1 MRHQRSSRAISTHLS
16 TTCVTSG
23 SAITP
28 TFLTSPSPIDRDI
41 ASPMRPCAQT
51 RAGRPPLRSETVPPR
66 ASMRA
71 RSAGKSGLWSW
82 QRSWSSVVISG
93 HQWSSVVI
101 SGHQWSSVV
110 ISDHQWSS
118 EVIRGHQRSWQRSC
132 ATSSIVGHPRGPQR
146 GHQRSSEV
154 IRGHQKGPRRGH
166 QRSSE
171 VISGHQRSSEV
182 IGGHQRS
189 SARRTCAMICPPTRR
204 PRTARESPAHAVQQS
219 APFRYSTVEVVPH
232 VIAVRPNSDAKS
244 DSSV

>member
-93 HQWSSVVI
+93 HQWSSVII
-101 SGHQWSSVV
+101 SGHQR
-110 ISDHQWSS
+110 SS
-118 EVIRGHQRSWQRSC
+118 EVIRGR
-132 ATSSIVGHPRGPQR
+132 GRGPAPRAASSAIRGALREVIR

-154 IRGHQKGPRRGH
+154 IRRALGEVIRGHQRSSVVIRGH

-171 VISGHQRSSEV
+171 AIRGHQR
-182 IGGHQRS
+182 GAP
-189 SARRTCAMICPPTRR
+189 AR
-204 PRTARESPAHAVQQS
+204 
-219 APFRYSTVEVVPH
+219 
-232 VIAVRPNSDAKS
+232 
-244 DSSV
+244 

>member
-1 MRHQRSSRAISTHLS
+1 MRHQRSSRAISAHLS

-101 SGHQWSSVV
+101 RGH
-110 ISDHQWSS
+110 HRSS
-118 EVIRGHQRSWQRSC
+118 EVIS
-132 ATSSIVGHPRGPQR
+132 

-154 IRGHQKGPRRGH
+154 IQRSSEGPSERSSEVISGH

-171 VISGHQRSSEV
+171 VICGHQRSSEV